1 MTYPIGIDFTA
12 AAEQGGGI
20 GRYTREL
27 ITALGQEDTDTEYRL
42 FVAGFGK
49 SELPPPPGKN
59 FEWRS
64 THITAEWFARI
75 WHRARL
81 PIPVETWTGSLS
93 LYHATDFTLP
103 PLRRGTRSILT
114 VHDLSFI
121 RSPETAMPSL
131 RRYLEVVVP
140 RSIQRAD
147 FVLADSEAT
156 RQDILELYQVEAQK
170 IAVLYSGVEKRFKPI
185 RDTARLAEVRSRYG
199 LGDTP
204 FILSVGTV
212 QPRKNYQ
219 RLAEAFK
226 RLNMPDLRM
235 VIAGGKGWLDTP
247 LYQSIRD
254 LGIEDR
260 VKFLGF
266 VADADLPALYS
277 SARVLALPSLYEGF
291 GLPAL
296 EAMACGLPVVAT
308 NVSSVPEVVGEAGLQ
323 IDPTDV
329 EGLSEALRRLIEEDD
344 LRNTLIARGI
354 ERAKLFDWRKSARE
368 LQQHYTAL
376 LDR

>member
-1 MTYPIGIDFTA
+1 MRYPIGIDFTA

-27 ITALGQEDTDTEYRL
+27 ITALAQEDTSTEYRL
-42 FVAGFGK
+42 FVAG
-49 SELPPPPGKN
+49 SRINVLPPEPGKN
-59 FEWRS
+59 FKWRS
-64 THITAEWFARI
+64 TRITAEWFARI

-81 PIPVETWTGSLS
+81 PIPVETWTGKLS

-131 RRYLEVVVP
+131 RRYLEIVVP

-156 RQDILELYQVEAQK
+156 RQDILELYPVEAEK
-170 IAVLYSGVEKRFKPI
+170 VAVLYSGVEKRFQPVQ
-185 RDTARLAEVRSRYG
+185 DAAALAATRERYG
-199 LGDTP
+199 LGDNP

-226 RLNMPDLRM
+226 RLDNPDLRL

-254 LGIEDR
+254 LRLEDR

-277 SARVLALPSLYEGF
+277 SARVLAFPSLYEGF

-296 EAMACGLPVVAT
+296 EAMACGTPVVAS

-329 EGLSEALRRLIEEDD
+329 EGLTEALRRLIEEEG
-344 LRNTLIARGI
+344 LRSTLIAQGL
-354 ERAKLFDWRKSARE
+354 ERAKLFDWHQSAQELRK
-368 LQQHYTAL
+368 HYQAL